1 MRALARSVI
10 VSAQFLELSDESTVD
25 SDDAVRALE
34 SIADELS
41 RSTVDER
48 EALGAALE
56 ELIDE
61 TALLPVTEEQR
72 IRLQFYTEFTEL
84 FGLGE
89 PTEDDET

>member
-10 VSAQFLELSDESTVD
+10 FSAQFLELSDETTVD

-41 RSTVDER
+41 RSTADER

-72 IRLQFYTEFTEL
+72 IRLQFYTEFMEL